1 MMNKEIEIYC
11 PASQQ
16 DWRDWLE
23 VNHQS
28 KQSVW
33 LIYYKKKIDIP
44 SITYEGAVDEALCF
58 GWIDS
63 TRKNLDQ
70 DKFMQYFCRRKPASV
85 WSKVNKARVERL
97 MAEGLMKLA
106 GLQSVEKA
114 KQNGSWNILDEVEEV
129 IIPSDLMKAFAL
141 NPGAADYFSGLSRS
155 VRKMILQWLVLAK
168 RPETR
173 ERRITEIAELAAQ
186 KLKPKQFR

>member
-1 MMNKEIEIYC
+1 MMNKEIEMYC

-97 MAEGLMKLA
+97 MAEGLMKPA
-106 GLQSVEKA
+106 GMQSVEKA

-129 IIPSDLMKAFAL
+129 IIPADLMKAFAL